1 MAEIDEKIE
10 GLSDELEAAVSKRT
24 AAQKAMIEAGEALK
38 DNKSPDAAVI
48 AQLST
53 EYARTSSV
61 VADLNKRVDALKEK
75 IAAVTKVKEE
85 GEQAKNS
92 IINVEQLCGNIRAA
106 MKDKGIKIG
115 QLESDA
121 QVQPGYLSRIEKN
134 PGKTTPSLEFVY
146 TASKE
151 LDTSIDFLVDGH
163 YDSLTDTEK
172 YVLGFMKKMEDETNQ
187 DRLYWNIDLADKIL
201 SVFDP
206 NSPEI
211 YPFTQWEADYNGYFD
226 FHIPVDGQFTPSGR
240 SYHCQLTGTP
250 NEVYLMSLQRKYG
263 ESGSEQIEQG
273 YALYITKKHQS
284 GNGIRWDESLIA
296 NTFLTNDEIRRV
308 LTDFYQVVEKT
319 STHIHFDSATK
330 NAIEAFMTGKNMS
343 DEVSDDDLPEITVDD
358 IAEAMSHKGDD
369 LPF

>member
-1 MAEIDEKIE
+1 MAEIDERIE
-10 GLSDELEAAVSKRT
+10 GLSDELAAVNSKRI
-24 AAQKAMIEAGEALK
+24 AAQSAMEEAGEALK
-38 DNKSPDAAVI
+38 NNKSQDAAVI

-53 EYARTSSV
+53 EYARTSSI
-61 VADLNKRVDALKEK
+61 VADLNKRIDSLKEK
-75 IAAVTKVKEE
+75 INAVTKVKEE
-85 GEQAKNS
+85 GEQNKNA
-92 IINVEQLCGNIRAA
+92 IINVELLCGNIRAA
-106 MKDKGIKIG
+106 MKEKGIKIG

-172 YVLGFMKKMEDETNQ
+172 YVLRFMKKMEDETNQ
-187 DRLYWNIDLADKIL
+187 DRLYWNIDLADKII

-226 FHIPVDGQFTPSGR
+226 FHIPIDGQFIPSGR

-263 ESGSEQIEQG
+263 NEGNEQIEQG
-273 YALYITKKHQS
+273 YALYLTKQFQD
-284 GNGIRWDESLIA
+284 GNGIRWKESLIA
-296 NTFLTNDEIRRV
+296 NTFLANDEIRQE
-308 LTDFYQVVEKT
+308 LKAFYQTVEKA
-319 STHIHFDSATK
+319 STHIHFDGATK
-330 NAIEAFMTGKNMS
+330 DAIEAFLDGRTITDN
-343 DEVSDDDLPEITVDD
+343 DDHAGDDAAADSFEISS
-358 IAEAMSHKGDD
+358 ED